1 VVGADG
7 GFTLK
12 RLIPEFSKPGASK
25 DGASEDGASEDGKP
39 TWEMTNGPLD
49 ELDMAP
55 APYRVSKRG
64 EVWDADGKFYG
75 HREVG
80 ADGGFT
86 LKRLIPEFSEHGATA
101 KSPETKK
108 WQPSRESQVNLGG
121 NSCADENAKDYED
134 FQRIQKV
141 CSTDVYEMDADRYE
155 RRQER
160 FAAWQKAQDRRVLR
174 TISEFCGE

>member
-1 VVGADG
+1 LLVFLSRIFQSFSNTLSLSFILFSSVSVNRLY
-7 GFTLK
+7 FTF
-12 RLIPEFSKPGASK
+12 ITNM
-25 DGASEDGASEDGKP
+25 SEDEQIIWGSYFVNSRE
-39 TWEMTNGPLD
+39 
-49 ELDMAP
+49 
-55 APYRVSKRG
+55 

-75 HREVG
+75 HMEVG

-86 LKRLIPEFSEHGATA
+86 LKKLIPEFSEPGATA

-121 NSCADENAKDYED
+121 NSCADEKEKDYED
-134 FQRIQKV
+134 FQRMQKV

-160 FAAWQKAQDRRVLR
+160 FATWQKAQDRRVLR